1 MTSRGIILWLILL
14 GATHSFAQDTTFP
27 DFLSQYVRDNR
38 MDGQESGVPVIII
51 LNRTPDRCEL
61 VITMFALVSQVWD
74 NLPADYTYING
85 QLLLIYN
92 GSELLY
98 TKNKEWQSSLRK
110 AIGKQLCDNT
120 SPTLPN
126 HHGEVPIPCT
136 FKYNPSEWKLVF
148 TDGKLTHKEYY
159 YVDVI
164 RR

>member
-1 MTSRGIILWLILL
+1 MSNRGIILCIILL
-14 GATHSFAQDTTFP
+14 VATRSFAQDITFP

-51 LNRTPDRCEL
+51 LNRTPNQCEL
-61 VITMFALVSQVWD
+61 VITMFALLSQVRD

-85 QLLLIYN
+85 QLLLVYD

-98 TKNKEWQSSLRK
+98 AKNKEWQSSLRK

-120 SPTLPN
+120 SSILPN
-126 HHGEVPIPCT
+126 HHSEVPVPCT
-136 FKYNPSEWKLVF
+136 FKHDPLEWKLVF

-159 YVDVI
+159 HADVI
-164 RR
+164 KR